1 MRGAGARQARDDD
14 RRQQLDVVDFGMPGE
29 QVGEQQPV
37 LQPLQQLRMVVDD
50 SGRIHAADVL
60 QRSKIHVETFA
71 VVVVAEV
78 VEAGVGRGLGVQYVG
93 VERAL
98 GCHRRHHVADL
109 LRLRTEAGLGEV
121 V

>member
-1 MRGAGARQARDDD
+1 MPRQ
-14 RRQQLDVVDFGMPGE
+14 

-37 LQPLQQLRMVVDD
+37 LQPLQHLRMVVDD
-50 SGRIHAADVL
+50 AGRLHAADVM
-60 QRSKIHVETFA
+60 QRSKIHVETLA

-78 VEAGVGRGLGVQYVG
+78 VEAGFGGGLGVQYVG

-98 GCHRRHHVADL
+98 GRHRRHHVADL
-109 LRLRTEAGLGEV
+109 LRLGAEAGLGEV